1 MLYLLRE
8 GQEKALPLEP
18 STQGF
23 TEGEL
28 RTLINCLPELLGED
42 LFILN
47 FDFGGFS
54 PSGNRAGVLAVGR
67 NGRKFIVELRQGQA
81 DATELK
87 ALEYAANYAKATV
100 ADLADAYAQG
110 KVHTGKRPSAEAAL
124 ATIKQYLEE
133 GESTNGLDPEPAIV
147 VFASDFRPEFYNT
160 VMWLKDRGVNISCA
174 RFRGYHVD
182 DSWVIDVEHDSPF
195 ALRQEYPPEVT
206 RKPASSPQPAPRPE
220 RKQPKA
226 AVVEEPKAEVTA
238 AATVE
243 EEPLP
248 EQPLAAE
255 GEDDPSLRYP
265 LLSKVKAHD
274 QGNSCTIGDRVIIA
288 ETRPL
293 SHDKRWTVRTILDK
307 AV

>member
-47 FDFGGFS
+47 FEFGGFS
-54 PSGNRAGVLAVGR
+54 PAGNRAGVLALGR
-67 NGRKFIVELRQGQA
+67 NGRKFVVELRQGEA
-81 DATELK
+81 DASELK
-87 ALEYAANYAKATV
+87 ALEYAATYARATV
-100 ADLADAYAQG
+100 ADLADAYSQG

-124 ATIKQYLEE
+124 AELKQYLEE
-133 GESTNGLDPEPAIV
+133 GDHTNGLDPEPAIV

-160 VMWLKDRGVNISCA
+160 VMFLKDRGVNISCA

-195 ALRQEYPPEVT
+195 CLEAGVRAGGDKEAGREAST
-206 RKPASSPQPAPRPE
+206 STSTGAEAAKGGAGGGGNGGGNGGGRAPAG
-220 RKQPKA
+220 A
-226 AVVEEPKAEVTA
+226 AS
-238 AATVE
+238 
-243 EEPLP
+243 
-248 EQPLAAE
+248 
-255 GEDDPSLRYP
+255 GGGGR
-265 LLSKVKAHD
+265 
-274 QGNSCTIGDRVIIA
+274 R
-288 ETRPL
+288 
-293 SHDKRWTVRTILDK
+293 
-307 AV
+307 